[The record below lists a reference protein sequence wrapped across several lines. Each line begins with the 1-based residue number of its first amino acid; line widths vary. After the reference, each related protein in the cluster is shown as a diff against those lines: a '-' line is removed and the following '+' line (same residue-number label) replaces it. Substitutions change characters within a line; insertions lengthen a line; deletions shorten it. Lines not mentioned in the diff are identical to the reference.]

1 MSRDLVNKVKNCARC
16 KKFEGAPPIAKLQ
29 KLPCSGPGEIL
40 HIDFTTIEETIDLQ
54 AKPEIRNVLVMQDHF
69 SKHVVAYVVKDQT
82 ARTAAVTLRQGYFGL
97 FGAPAYLVSDRGKA
111 FTGHVVTDLCKLYGV
126 QKLRTSSYHAQ
137 TNGQVERMN
146 QTLMRL
152 IGKLDEDKKA
162 CWSQYLPELLLA
174 YNSTRS
180 AVTGYSPHFLFF
192 GRRPRI
198 PVDYQFPT
206 VRDPPHTTKLEESV
220 AVTQKRLKEAFAMA
234 RQLTS
239 EEAVRQQRH
248 YDRKAGAVALQPGD
262 IVMVRTDRFVGKR
275 KIKDRWQDGGYV
287 VVEQL
292 SDWPVY
298 KVKCPP
304 SANKHKSS
312 YQILHRN
319 HLMLVPSEDDT
330 PQETATLQVAVAI
343 VLNANIEPFLEKLDS
358 ASAESGRY
366 ASPLLTRQGDGS
378 APHVWLN
385 GEFRSPLQT
394 SLLPEAPKS
403 PPDVENNEGLR
414 LRPGITGY

>member
-1 MSRDLVNKVKNCARC
+1 MKDGLLYYKMRLSTNGEEVWRFVVPKSHCSATLDGCHREAAHQGEKRSLSLMTERFWWPGMAHDLINRVKNCAHC

-69 SKHVVAYVVKDQT
+69 SKHVVAYVVEDQM
-82 ARTAAVTLRQGYFGL
+82 ARTAAETLKQGYFGL
-97 FGAPAYLVSDRGKA
+97 FSAPAYLVSDRGKA
-111 FTGHVVTDLCKLYGV
+111 FTGHVITDLCKLYRV

-137 TNGQVERMN
+137 TNGQVEGMN

-162 CWSQYLPELLLA
+162 CWSQYLPKLLLA

-234 RQLTS
+234 RCLTS
-239 EEAVRQQRH
+239 EEAVKQQRY

-262 IVMVRTDRFVGKR
+262 VVMVCTDRFVGKR

-292 SDWPVY
+292 ADWPVY

-304 SANKHKSS
+304 SANRHVKPRTKSFTGTVLCLS
-312 YQILHRN
+312 HLRKIL
-319 HLMLVPSEDDT
+319 LKMLQPC
-330 PQETATLQVAVAI
+330 
-343 VLNANIEPFLEKLDS
+343 
-358 ASAESGRY
+358 
-366 ASPLLTRQGDGS
+366 
-378 APHVWLN
+378 
-385 GEFRSPLQT
+385 
-394 SLLPEAPKS
+394 
-403 PPDVENNEGLR
+403 
-414 LRPGITGY
+414 RPWQQ